1 MAKSKTEVEKT
12 FFGSVGFLLAIGM
25 EKRKGLAPFGR
36 PAEALKKPDG
46 KLSKRRFSL
55 QPPGVATMTNFF
67 AKVSQRVI
75 SGSSSRSSSQNQ
87 LDKGFGGSV
96 NSLVDKEQGGQLW
109 SSGSEEELN
118 RQFADFD
125 TYLGGFEERPTH
137 LNLCAPDFPSQPQ
150 FLAPPTGG
158 RQRSHSD
165 TRTSTHRRLSQA
177 FKLNFRKNS
186 RSDSLSSPEPQL
198 LSQHRPSLGD
208 NSFLELLPEH
218 VQVHHSTPMVC
229 SPIRSPSIS
238 SSDAESDGCGP
249 SIVISAPDAQ
259 VHSPTHQRQRAFSMF
274 VADKGGSEQEK
285 ENSTTPRERSVS
297 LTQDPAL
304 LEVDQHKRR
313 RISFS
318 NMLLPSRRGSR

>member
-1 MAKSKTEVEKT
+1 
-12 FFGSVGFLLAIGM
+12 M
-25 EKRKGLAPFGR
+25 EKRKELSGFGP
-36 PAEALKKPDG
+36 PAEALKKSDG

-67 AKVSQRVI
+67 AKVSQKVI
-75 SGSSSRSSSQNQ
+75 SGSSSRSSSQNK
-87 LDKGFGGSV
+87 LDKGIGGSV
-96 NSLVDKEQGGQLW
+96 NSLFDKEQSGQLW
-109 SSGSEEELN
+109 SSGSEDELN

-125 TYLGGFEERPTH
+125 TYLGGFEERSV
-137 LNLCAPDFPSQPQ
+137 PSPPQ
-150 FLAPPTGG
+150 LLVPPTEG

-165 TRTSTHRRLSQA
+165 TRAPAHRRLSQA

-186 RSDSLSSPEPQL
+186 RSDSLSSPEPQ

-238 SSDAESDGCGP
+238 SSDAESDGCCGP
-249 SIVISAPDAQ
+249 SIVISAPDDPVQ
-259 VHSPTHQRQRAFSMF
+259 SPIHQRQRALSLF
-274 VADKGGSEQEK
+274 VANEEK
-285 ENSTTPRERSVS
+285 ENPRERSVS
-297 LTQDPAL
+297 FIQDHPTL
-304 LEVDQHKRR
+304 LQVDQHKRR